1 MGGRSIIFLGS
12 RILQSRFRQLRPA
25 PDPSLNKEALSSGSD
40 VYALPFLWTYM
51 RYCKLYRLLQPRW
64 HETFDR
70 DLIHPLHIPLLPYFL
85 TSPGARLIS
94 PERTSSFQYTNKKSL
109 TWLFT
114 GYVQTAM
121 AFYRFKLGDIRVQIN
136 LSGQCQL
143 TRNYFTYTSSSLN
156 AFLVTRL
163 YGRERLRFR
172 RHFDLN
178 GFVLREIHARI
189 SWKARYSEFP
199 NMGIY

>member
-51 RYCKLYRLLQPRW
+51 TYCKLYRLLQPRW

-94 PERTSSFQYTNKKSL
+94 PERTSSFQYTNKKISHL
-109 TWLFT
+109 T
-114 GYVQTAM
+114 
-121 AFYRFKLGDIRVQIN
+121 FYRLRTDCYGVLPIQTWWHKSSDKPFRLMPTHQKLFHVYKLFSQCFFGDTTLWPRA
-136 LSGQCQL
+136 
-143 TRNYFTYTSSSLN
+143 SSL
-156 AFLVTRL
+156 
-163 YGRERLRFR
+163 
-172 RHFDLN
+172 
-178 GFVLREIHARI
+178 
-189 SWKARYSEFP
+189 
-199 NMGIY
+199 